1 MEATMNTFNPETI
14 SATDNAS
21 VRSSCRTSRVLSRLA
36 TVTLLTSLALGTV
49 AMPLISA
56 APKAEKKGGKSIQR
70 SFSSSDAITINDNQE
85 ADPYPSTIKVSGLKK
100 SKVTDV
106 NVVIR
111 DFSHDFPANVDIV
124 LEAPNG
130 SSTVLMS
137 DVGAGTSVQGLTLTL
152 DDQSGN
158 TLPSTTE
165 FESGTYK
172 PTNLGNTPD
181 LFPTLSSPPTGALLA
196 DLNGGNPNGEW
207 RLFVVDD
214 QGVDTGEISG
224 GWKLELTA
232 KAKAKKK
239 HGGKH

>member
-1 MEATMNTFNPETI
+1 MTA
-14 SATDNAS
+14 
-21 VRSSCRTSRVLSRLA
+21 
-36 TVTLLTSLALGTV
+36 VTLLTSLALGSV
-49 AMPLISA
+49 AMPLFSA
-56 APKAEKKGGKSIQR
+56 APMAAKKGGKTIQR
-70 SFSSSDAITINDNQE
+70 TFSSSDSITINDNQE
-85 ADPYPSTIKVSGLKK
+85 ADPYPSIINVSGLKK

-111 DFSHDFPANVDIV
+111 DFSHDFPANVDIA

-130 SSTVLMS
+130 ASTILMS
-137 DVGAGTSVQGLTLTL
+137 DVGAGTSVQDLTVTL

-165 FESGTYK
+165 FESGTFK

-181 LFPTLSSPPTGALLA
+181 LFPTLGSPPTGALLA

-224 GWKLELTA
+224 GWELELTA
-232 KAKAKKK
+232 KAKSKKK
-239 HGGKH
+239 NGGRR

>member
-1 MEATMNTFNPETI
+1 MNTSNAETHR
-14 SATDNAS
+14 ATAGTAS
-21 VRSSCRTSRVLSRLA
+21 RFPHRTARLFERLT
-36 TVTLLTSLALGTV
+36 TVTLLTSLALGSV

-56 APKAEKKGGKSIQR
+56 APKAEKKGGKTIHR
-70 SFSSSDAITINDNQE
+70 TFSSAEAITINDNQE
-85 ADPYPSTIKVSGLKK
+85 ANPYPSIINVSGLKK
-100 SKVTDV
+100 GKVNDV

-111 DFSHDFPANVDIV
+111 NFSHDFPANVDIV

-130 SSTVLMS
+130 ASTILMS
-137 DVGAGTSVQGLTLTL
+137 DVGAGTDVQDLTVTL

-165 FESGTYK
+165 FESGTFK

-181 LFPTLSSPPTGALLA
+181 LFPNLGSPPTGALLA
-196 DLNGGNPNGEW
+196 DLNGVNPNGEW

-214 QGVDTGEISG
+214 QGMDTGEISG

-232 KAKAKKK
+232 KVKAKKR
-239 HGGKH
+239 HGSNR